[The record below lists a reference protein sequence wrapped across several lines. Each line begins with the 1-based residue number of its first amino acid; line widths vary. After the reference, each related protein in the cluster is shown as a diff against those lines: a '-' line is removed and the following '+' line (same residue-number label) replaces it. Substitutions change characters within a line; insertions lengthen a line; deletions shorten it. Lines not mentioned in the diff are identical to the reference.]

1 MRTGASIRG
10 TTRRCRPNGATVP
23 SRVHRLTPPYC
34 VRLYLGQWVPK
45 ADLRQ
50 FASRFTT
57 SFGSPYCRVVE
68 RGATPNSRLQQ

>member
-1 MRTGASIRG
+1 MPPERRHRTLESAS
-10 TTRRCRPNGATVP
+10 ADA
-23 SRVHRLTPPYC
+23 PPYC